1 MNMHDRQAES
11 EQRQNYVR
19 QKMDASVHELQR
31 RLMDKEQ
38 GSQWHQVLRRLLSLK
53 TPQEAAA
60 QLQISLE
67 D

>member
-1 MNMHDRQAES
+1 MNMHNEHIAFER
-11 EQRQNYVR
+11 RQNYVR
-19 QKMDASVHELQR
+19 QKMDASVQELQV

-38 GSQWHQVLRRLLSLK
+38 GAQWHQVLRGLLSFK